1 MSNYIRLTIP
11 PGNIDQSANTI
22 LMNASRTSIPANI
35 KDSFFITPV
44 RQNVPGTQVLYYD
57 TTTKEVTH
65 GVAAPPTTAIWGV
78 WGLEGDVGDPIGG
91 IPGSGRFVPA
101 NGASYTG
108 DISANPA
115 EMKSIAINLEDCT
128 GPVSPLMGVSG
139 ALSASGGYHIVIR
152 GWDLDCSGLD
162 VYKVQAKYAITDHKI
177 DGGGTAAIFD
187 VSYNNSSGVFQGE
200 ETAPIG
206 DLKYYN
212 IIIAQ
217 DVAPMGPTGAVGV
230 TGPTGSPAIAA
241 SSVWEIAED
250 PSVGGAASIPVAT
263 EFNIENAVGN
273 TEENPALVT
282 KIDINIRDCN
292 GVFWE
297 LLRNYGYLVGFYVVI
312 RGWDLDCSGE
322 DIYQVQ
328 TKYRITSA
336 TYTGG
341 VASLGVSYVS
351 SYGIFEG
358 PSKYYNIIVGAD
370 VAPMGP
376 TGFTGAAGAAGVTGP
391 TGRSA
396 IAVSATWQ
404 LGDVSGA
411 VASDPSGTEFIPV
424 SGGNVQVDPTLT
436 TQIRINSLDCQ
447 LDTTENTE
455 LLIPNYLTGQKLV
468 IRGYNDD
475 CSGTIVE
482 KVQAEYRITD
492 HVVFT
497 APPTPPSAYMEVA
510 YISSAGNFGE
520 LKFHNIIIGADIA
533 PIGPT
538 GPCCTGPTGPK
549 GPTGLPAVG
558 AVGIWGL
565 AALDGVGADPA
576 LATGTFE
583 PVDTS
588 GTTVEWDPS
597 SVTQLRINTTD
608 CASIFHADMAES
620 GLLDGAF
627 IVVRGWDASCSG
639 ADVYKMHAKYRL
651 TSHVNVLDTAY
662 YGVTY
667 VSSAGSFGGPPGT
680 SPAYYNII
688 LGSDIA
694 EMGPTGPCCT
704 GPTGATGPRGIDGTA
719 ANGVW
724 EQEGTISAVW
734 GAIPGPGGF
743 IPYSGNGG
751 GNIVVADPS
760 ECQTMM
766 VHIDDCY
773 DISQV
778 HLEQDAFTIGAFLV
792 VRGYSDDCSGGE
804 IFLTQAKYRIV
815 GHTYAGGVATLD
827 LSFMNGYGSYINAKF
842 YHIIVGGD
850 PAPIGPTGPTG
861 PCCTGATGPRG
872 IDGIGANGVWE
883 EVAAISS
890 VGGTPGP
897 GGFIPFDSPGGN
909 VVADPSSCTEMLL
922 HIDDCYDISQV
933 HLETDAATVGA
944 YLVVRGYSDDCS
956 GGEIFLMQAKYR
968 ITGHTYTTP
977 AGYASL
983 ALTYMSGYGSY
994 VEAKFYHIIV
1004 GADPAPIGPTGPT
1017 GPCCTGP
1024 TGPAGSPAIVAS
1036 SRWESTTAT
1045 GAIGAPGDG
1054 EWLAGNSAGQITT
1067 DPSSVAHFRINE
1079 VDCLGDIQTRLNNND
1094 LTGLEIV
1101 VRGWD
1106 DDCSGNLAYNTFKV
1120 RSRHRITNAV
1130 YGTFLTE
1137 EIVDLSV
1144 NYLSGFGTYS
1154 TEKFYDIVI
1163 GADIVD
1169 PGPTGPCM
1177 WILDSSQNFWGPSGS
1192 SMLNGSSGVNNV
1204 ICGPSCCVAGVLDG
1218 SNNTLVGTGAGNK
1231 LTSGDNNVFI
1241 GAAAGYEVA
1250 TSNGNVLVGPL
1261 AGGASTELGF
1271 DNVFIG
1277 SGAGGFAPDSSGNI
1291 GIGCKAAGS
1300 FGGVSGGVA
1309 TSYNTNIGF
1318 MNGWAGVSGSHNI
1331 GIGYQC
1337 PLGFAGN
1344 QNIEIGTGGAG
1355 FMRMTDSTIILNASG
1370 TGFDASSNAFYV
1382 NPLRSATQ
1390 SNVLYY
1396 NTATKEITYNTSEAA
1411 ADISGVWTH
1420 DSSNNFY
1427 GPSGAALTQL
1437 VGATGNTFGG
1447 VQVVT
1452 QPFNGSNNTAFGYE
1466 AFMLAGSAEAN
1477 VAIGAKALKS
1487 ADFNGANTAVGYE
1500 ALSLATSANNTAVG
1514 NTAAINLTTGG
1525 NNTIMGTCAGEGLT
1539 TGSNNLVLGYQAFAS
1554 ANGDTSGCI
1563 CLNATGGDFS
1573 PAGTLSSQL
1582 FVKPIRSATASQ
1594 TLYYNTTTGEITY
1607 NTSAAAADVSGA
1619 WTFDSSN
1626 NFYGPSGEAG
1636 LAGFDGQGNIA
1647 VGDGALNAFVVTGD
1661 FNVAVGTNALRDN
1674 TSGFHNVAVGRQA
1687 MELNTDGDENTA
1699 LGYQALAI
1707 NTTGNQN
1714 VAIGDDAL
1722 VFNQTGNLN
1731 IAVGFGAMGGG
1742 AGLTTHENI
1751 AIGPKALFNLEE
1763 GHNNIAIGF
1772 EALRF
1777 QRDTSSNIAIGR
1789 QAMGGFMQSGSENV
1803 AIGHHALLN
1812 ISGGFANVAVGYHAG
1827 RGGSGGGSFD
1837 VSGSI
1842 FIGYKA
1848 GDSLGGAPTGTRNI
1862 AIGYEAGAT
1871 ASVLSGENNILI
1883 GTKTAPGQSGDHQV
1897 LIGEQASGQG
1907 ANVGNCIVLNA
1918 TGSTLGATADSTF
1931 FVKPIRVDASVAAA
1945 DASGLVWNPTTGEI
1959 ICSTTKTFVIP
1970 YPGQPGK
1977 VLRHACVEAP
1987 TRGTNIYEYQIN
1999 VTETNKT
2006 TSIDLPPYFKD
2017 LNSRPRVYVSPTR
2030 GFNCG
2035 GCGGYVNEDL
2045 TAVIVETEKPGTFNI
2060 MVTGIRKDPGAIAYS
2075 ATEMIDE
2082 PTIMEDVPPSTT
2094 HTICSTQ

>member
-22 LMNASRTSIPANI
+22 LVNASRASIPANI
-35 KDSFFITPV
+35 QDAFFITPV

-78 WGLEGDVGDPIGG
+78 WGLEGNVGLPVLG
-91 IPGSGRFVPA
+91 PPASGNFVPVA
-101 NGASYTG
+101 EGVAPAPDT
-108 DISANPA
+108 IPANPA
-115 EMKSIAINLEDCT
+115 FMDSIKISLDDCA

-162 VYKVQAKYAITDHKI
+162 VYKMQAKYEITNHAVDTTDNI
-177 DGGGTAAIFD
+177 AIFD
-187 VSYNNSSGVFQGE
+187 VSYNNSNGSFEGQ
-200 ETAPIG
+200 ETAPIP
-206 DLKYYN
+206 DIKYYN
-212 IIIAQ
+212 IVIAQ
-217 DVAPMGPTGAVGV
+217 DVAPMGPTGAMGV

-250 PSVGGAASIPVAT
+250 PSVGGAASTPVAAEFNIENAVGNTETNPSLVTKIDINIQDCNGVNWELLRNYGYLTGYYVVIRGWDSDCSGEDIYQVQTKYRISSTAVIADGGGGEAASLGVSYVSSYGNFEGPSKFYNIIVGADVAPMGPTGFTGATGIGGVTGPTGSPAIAASSVWMIAEDPSVGGAASTPVAT

-273 TEENPALVT
+273 TEENPSLVT
-282 KIDINIRDCN
+282 KIDINIQDCN

-297 LLRNYGYLVGFYVVI
+297 LLRNYGYLVNFYVVI
-312 RGWDLDCSGE
+312 RGWDSDCSGE

-328 TKYRITSA
+328 TKYYITSA

-341 VASLGVSYVS
+341 VASLGVNYVS

-424 SGGNVQVDPTLT
+424 SGGNVQVDPALT

-497 APPTPPSAYMEVA
+497 ALPTPPSAYMEVA

-558 AVGIWGL
+558 AVGVWGL
-565 AALDGVGADPA
+565 DELSGNPAPLA
-576 LATGTFE
+576 LASGIFA
-583 PVDTS
+583 PIDGTS
-588 GTTVEWDPS
+588 GDVEYDPS

-639 ADVYKMHAKYRL
+639 ADVYKVHAKYRL
-651 TSHVNVLDTAY
+651 VSHSVVLTTAY
-662 YGVTY
+662 YNVTY

-704 GPTGATGPRGIDGTA
+704 GSTGPTGPRGIDGVG

-724 EQEGTISAVW
+724 IQEGGEGLPFITP
-734 GAIPGPGGF
+734 GAGGF
-743 IPYSGNGG
+743 TAVNSGN
-751 GNIVVADPS
+751 NMTLDPS
-760 ECQTMM
+760 ATSTMLL
-766 VHIDDCY
+766 HIDDCY

-778 HLEQDAFTIGAFLV
+778 HLETDANTIGAYLV
-792 VRGYSDDCSGGE
+792 IRGYSDDCSGAE
-804 IFLTQAKYRIV
+804 IFLTQARYRII
-815 GHTYAGGVATLD
+815 GHTYSLGVATLT
-827 LSFMNGYGSYINAKF
+827 LTYMSSYGSYGLAK
-842 YHIIVGGD
+842 YHHIIVGAD
-850 PAPIGPTGPTG
+850 PAPVGPTG
-861 PCCTGATGPRG
+861 PCCTGPTGPTGPRG

-883 EVAAISS
+883 EVAAIPS

-1036 SRWESTTAT
+1036 SRWEADLNV
-1045 GAIGAPGDG
+1045 GVAMGDPGDG
-1054 EWLAGNSAGQITT
+1054 TWMAGNSAGDITT

-1079 VDCLGDIQTRLNNND
+1079 VDCLGDIQTRLSTYD

-1130 YGTFLTE
+1130 YGNLFGE

-1144 NYLSGFGTYS
+1144 NYLSGFGEY
-1154 TEKFYDIVI
+1154 ENAKFHDIII
-1163 GADIVD
+1163 GGDIVD

-1177 WILDSSQNFWGPSGS
+1177 WILDSSQNFWGPSGL
-1192 SMLNGSSGVNNV
+1192 SMLNGSSGVYNV

-1277 SGAGGFAPDSSGNI
+1277 NAAGGFAPDSSGNI
-1291 GIGCKAAGS
+1291 GIGCKAAGA

-1318 MNGWAGVSGSHNI
+1318 MNGWAGVSGSRI
-1331 GIGYQC
+1331 
-1337 PLGFAGN
+1337 LG
-1344 QNIEIGTGGAG
+1344 
-1355 FMRMTDSTIILNASG
+1355 
-1370 TGFDASSNAFYV
+1370 
-1382 NPLRSATQ
+1382 
-1390 SNVLYY
+1390 
-1396 NTATKEITYNTSEAA
+1396 
-1411 ADISGVWTH
+1411 
-1420 DSSNNFY
+1420 
-1427 GPSGAALTQL
+1427 L
-1437 VGATGNTFGG
+1437 V
-1447 VQVVT
+1447 
-1452 QPFNGSNNTAFGYE
+1452 
-1466 AFMLAGSAEAN
+1466 
-1477 VAIGAKALKS
+1477 
-1487 ADFNGANTAVGYE
+1487 
-1500 ALSLATSANNTAVG
+1500 TSARWGSRATRILKLARG
-1514 NTAAINLTTGG
+1514 ARAS
-1525 NNTIMGTCAGEGLT
+1525 CA
-1539 TGSNNLVLGYQAFAS
+1539 
-1554 ANGDTSGCI
+1554 
-1563 CLNATGGDFS
+1563 
-1573 PAGTLSSQL
+1573 
-1582 FVKPIRSATASQ
+1582 
-1594 TLYYNTTTGEITY
+1594 
-1607 NTSAAAADVSGA
+1607 
-1619 WTFDSSN
+1619 
-1626 NFYGPSGEAG
+1626 
-1636 LAGFDGQGNIA
+1636 
-1647 VGDGALNAFVVTGD
+1647 
-1661 FNVAVGTNALRDN
+1661 
-1674 TSGFHNVAVGRQA
+1674 
-1687 MELNTDGDENTA
+1687 
-1699 LGYQALAI
+1699 
-1707 NTTGNQN
+1707 
-1714 VAIGDDAL
+1714 
-1722 VFNQTGNLN
+1722 
-1731 IAVGFGAMGGG
+1731 
-1742 AGLTTHENI
+1742 
-1751 AIGPKALFNLEE
+1751 
-1763 GHNNIAIGF
+1763 
-1772 EALRF
+1772 
-1777 QRDTSSNIAIGR
+1777 
-1789 QAMGGFMQSGSENV
+1789 
-1803 AIGHHALLN
+1803 
-1812 ISGGFANVAVGYHAG
+1812 
-1827 RGGSGGGSFD
+1827 
-1837 VSGSI
+1837 
-1842 FIGYKA
+1842 
-1848 GDSLGGAPTGTRNI
+1848 
-1862 AIGYEAGAT
+1862 
-1871 ASVLSGENNILI
+1871 
-1883 GTKTAPGQSGDHQV
+1883 
-1897 LIGEQASGQG
+1897 
-1907 ANVGNCIVLNA
+1907 
-1918 TGSTLGATADSTF
+1918 
-1931 FVKPIRVDASVAAA
+1931 
-1945 DASGLVWNPTTGEI
+1945 
-1959 ICSTTKTFVIP
+1959 
-1970 YPGQPGK
+1970 
-1977 VLRHACVEAP
+1977 
-1987 TRGTNIYEYQIN
+1987 
-1999 VTETNKT
+1999 
-2006 TSIDLPPYFKD
+2006 
-2017 LNSRPRVYVSPTR
+2017 
-2030 GFNCG
+2030 
-2035 GCGGYVNEDL
+2035 
-2045 TAVIVETEKPGTFNI
+2045 
-2060 MVTGIRKDPGAIAYS
+2060 
-2075 ATEMIDE
+2075 
-2082 PTIMEDVPPSTT
+2082 
-2094 HTICSTQ
+2094 